1 MMALPDFGDVAAGQG
16 ASAMCAGIS
25 VRSASAG
32 PAEED
37 ERAASIDEAGI
48 RRLVYGFYDAV
59 RGDPLL
65 GSVFNREIAPDEW
78 PPHLET
84 MCAFWSSVLL
94 RTRGYDGR
102 PMRPHLGLAD
112 ISDAHFQ
119 RWLDLFAV
127 AAHNAFDEAG
137 ATITIAYAERIAQ
150 SFRLGIAMHRGEDTI
165 RIRPLAARS
174 PAD

>member
-1 MMALPDFGDVAAGQG
+1 MRADL
-16 ASAMCAGIS
+16 S
-25 VRSASAG
+25 VRSASAL

-37 ERAASIDEAGI
+37 ERAASIDETGI

-65 GSVFNREIAPDEW
+65 GAVFNREIAAEEW
-78 PPHLET
+78 PRHLET

-119 RWLDLFAV
+119 RWLDLFSV
-127 AAHNAFDEAG
+127 AARNAFDEAG
-137 ATITIAYAERIAQ
+137 AAIVLAYAERIAQ
-150 SFRLGIAMHRGEDTI
+150 SFRLGIAMHRGESTVHM
-165 RIRPLAARS
+165 RPLAAR
-174 PAD
+174 PQPD